1 MTASYEAL
9 AQAFARSPLDV
20 HGVYRTTLEP
30 ELVYDGHL
38 NRPTEKCALIVG
50 LRGQADFTF
59 DGRETHRLEPGRA
72 LLGGLGKRLFI
83 RTGPEGFEYGLVHYM
98 PADPAHGRAPLLTE
112 VSLLHAAPDP
122 ELRLLLQGLIEADSS
137 PDSMMLLEKKTL
149 FYRLLNKALQAE
161 RHERNRRSYPMLDD
175 AIRYVHAHY
184 AEPVTLE
191 LLASRY
197 GLKPKYFSSLFR
209 DYVGVGPIDYV
220 IRYRINR
227 AHELLLTGQFTVAA
241 VARSVGYPDAYYFSR
256 LFKKYKGVPPGQ
268 AGPRPSGNRPS

>member
-1 MTASYEAL
+1 MTAFYEAL
-9 AQAFARSPLDV
+9 AQAFARASLDV

-30 ELVYDGHL
+30 DLVYDGHVDK
-38 NRPTEKCALIVG
+38 PTDKCALIVS
-50 LRGQADFTF
+50 LRGRADFTF
-59 DGRETHRLEPGRA
+59 DGEKHRLEPGKA
-72 LLGGLGKRLFI
+72 LLGGLRKRLLI
-83 RTGPEGFEYGLVHYM
+83 HSGPEGFEYGLVHYL
-98 PADPAHGRAPLLTE
+98 PADPDPGHAQLLTE

-122 ELRLLLQGLIEADSS
+122 ELQLLLQGLIEAASS

-149 FYRLLNKALQAE
+149 FYRLLNKVLQAE
-161 RHERNRRSYPMLDD
+161 RHERNRSSYPMIDD
-175 AIRYVHAHY
+175 AIRYIHAHY
-184 AEPVTLE
+184 SDPVTLD

-227 AHELLLTGQFTVAA
+227 AHELLMTGQFTVAA

-256 LFKKYKGVPPGQ
+256 LFKKHKGMPPAQ
-268 AGPRPSGNRPS
+268 AGPRQPGNRPS